1 MKLYYRGVSYDLTP
15 PVKTPPG
22 EISGTYRG
30 KSWQFQQGDLSE
42 QLTACD
48 RCHFY
53 SGDPH
58 LLCAVHPQG
67 PNSEN
72 CPDFRLNLQT
82 KPLNQPTLKSHKFS
96 NF

>member
-15 PVKTPPG
+15 TVKTPPG
-22 EISGTYRG
+22 EISGLYRG
-30 KSWQFQQGDLSE
+30 QYWQFQQGDLSAE
-42 QLTACD
+42 LRECD

-58 LLCAVHPQG
+58 LLCAVHPHG
-67 PNSEN
+67 ANAEN

-82 KPLNQPTLKSHKFS
+82 KPVNQQALKSHKL
-96 NF
+96 